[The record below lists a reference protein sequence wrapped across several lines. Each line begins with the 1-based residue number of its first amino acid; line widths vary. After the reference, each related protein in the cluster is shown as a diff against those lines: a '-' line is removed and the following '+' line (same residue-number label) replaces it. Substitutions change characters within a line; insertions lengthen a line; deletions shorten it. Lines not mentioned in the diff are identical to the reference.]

1 LIHIVNDINKIY
13 CVFYLLVFSFAAML
27 KKRIISFF
35 LVLVFAIPVLPVM
48 QVGCFLYQNQFT
60 EEISAHGFSMVK
72 KGEAA
77 EQDICHAQLQLS
89 SKSTSPAEKISIDEK
104 LSSRQADDITTPPPN
119 ATLISH
125 S

>member
-1 LIHIVNDINKIY
+1 
-13 CVFYLLVFSFAAML
+13 ML
-27 KKRIISFF
+27 KKRVISFF

-60 EEISAHGFSMVK
+60 EEISAHGFSIVK

-77 EQDICHAQLQLS
+77 EQDICHAQLQLCLRNI
-89 SKSTSPAEKISIDEK
+89 STADNISIDEK
-104 LSSRQADDITTPPPN
+104 LFSRQADDITTPPPN
-119 ATLISH
+119 ATLTSR